1 MNPGA
6 GEEGVSPVPTP
17 PPAAKEATRVPAAQ
31 AELWMEAACQDAK
44 PAGSSTSIGS
54 LTTPT
59 MTSMAAAGSRK
70 PGQDHAAQ
78 KCKVTTATLKMLNG
92 IPESD
97 TEAHRRREA
106 AGQRAA
112 ARQLVKTA
120 TEEAAAAAAAAAE
133 MVAAKEALKNVE
145 EAAGEVAEP
154 VTTSEAAL
162 AKGEQA
168 AGKENGKQPEVAKVA
183 EAEAVAMM
191 AEAAAAGHPA
201 RELRTVVDKAA
212 ESQFQNSLTAG
223 LKSDGGGL
231 LERQVEGLI
240 SVTVELEEEGN
251 GEGEEKKMKTISVLS
266 RPWSAEEGEQ
276 FTKWMLEERRNARF
290 FFSNVAKVMFADFF
304 IISEWFKFKVE
315 HEVEPF
321 SA

>member
-1 MNPGA
+1 M
-6 GEEGVSPVPTP
+6 
-17 PPAAKEATRVPAAQ
+17 PAAE
-31 AELWMEAACQDAK
+31 AELWMEATCQDAK

-78 KCKVTTATLKMLNG
+78 KCKVTTATLKMLDG

-106 AGQRAA
+106 ADQTAA

-133 MVAAKEALKNVE
+133 VVAAKEALKNVE
-145 EAAGEVAEP
+145 EAAGEVAGP
-154 VTTSEAAL
+154 ATTSEAAL

-183 EAEAVAMM
+183 EANAKGKAEAVAMM

-201 RELRTVVDKAA
+201 PELRTVVDKVA

-223 LKSDGGGL
+223 LKSNGGGL

-251 GEGEEKKMKTISVLS
+251 GEGEEKKMKTMGVLS
-266 RPWSAEEGEQ
+266 RPWSAEEGEE
-276 FTKWMLEERRNARF
+276 FTKWMLEERRNTPF
-290 FFSNVAKVMFADFF
+290 FFSNVAKVRMLIFHYFGM
-304 IISEWFKFKVE
+304 V
-315 HEVEPF
+315 
-321 SA
+321 